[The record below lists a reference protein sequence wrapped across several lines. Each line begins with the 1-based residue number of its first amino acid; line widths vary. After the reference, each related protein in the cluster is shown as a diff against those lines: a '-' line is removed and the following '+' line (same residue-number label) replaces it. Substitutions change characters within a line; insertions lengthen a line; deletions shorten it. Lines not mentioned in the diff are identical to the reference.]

1 MYSKFFILLSK
12 SISVYIGLHM
22 HRGNLV
28 GGKVA
33 NKPPIF
39 FIPKKYVLA
48 AELETNKKIGVRVGG
63 KGYLY
68 IKEWLKPN
76 FPPLSNLAR

>member
-1 MYSKFFILLSK
+1 MS
-12 SISVYIGLHM
+12 
-22 HRGNLV
+22 
-28 GGKVA
+28 
-33 NKPPIF
+33 PPIF

-63 KGYLY
+63 KGCLY